1 MSAVVLRTAAPS
13 RANIAF
19 PNGWSCVREAER
31 TELEQKQRGWA
42 SACARGK
49 REAGAHLRAFPQFVP
64 HGILSYLGGLLCS
77 AAEGEVSC
85 VVVEPSPSTS
95 AGAVVPSLESIGTT
109 CCDAAGST
117 TAAGHTGG

>member
-1 MSAVVLRTAAPS
+1 MSYFYYFEYKCSQAA
-13 RANIAF
+13 A
-19 PNGWSCVREAER
+19 
-31 TELEQKQRGWA
+31 T
-42 SACARGK
+42 
-49 REAGAHLRAFPQFVP
+49 
-64 HGILSYLGGLLCS
+64 LGGLLRS

-95 AGAVVPSLESIGTT
+95 AGAVAPSLESIGTT